1 MKNIKGDNHKGYCQ
15 SSQQCVLDD
24 NGLPEPGCKFC
35 VDERGNTD
43 KGSIMGKPE
52 ISSVGKRFTRVYK
65 LNIGLLFRFETFV
78 LSIHIDQILMFNQ
91 II

>member
-1 MKNIKGDNHKGYCQ
+1 MAILELQCSNFNSSSFFCSCMKDIKGDNHKDYCQ
-15 SSQQCVLDD
+15 SSQQCFLND

-65 LNIGLLFRFETFV
+65 
-78 LSIHIDQILMFNQ
+78 
-91 II
+91 